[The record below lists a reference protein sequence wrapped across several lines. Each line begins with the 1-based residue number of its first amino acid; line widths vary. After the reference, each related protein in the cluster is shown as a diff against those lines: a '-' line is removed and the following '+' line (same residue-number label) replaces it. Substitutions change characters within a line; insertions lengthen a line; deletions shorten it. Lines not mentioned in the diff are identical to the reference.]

1 MFDNKKNESAEN
13 AQTTTTQQEQPK
25 AETAQEQP
33 KKECKHPKLVKTAKI
48 VGLVGIGIG
57 IGVAGT
63 ITVQAGRAKKLPWQK
78 K

>member
-13 AQTTTTQQEQPK
+13 AQTTTQQEQPK

-33 KKECKHPKLVKTAKI
+33 KKECKHPKLVKAAKI
-48 VGLVGIGIG
+48 TGLVGIGIG
-57 IGVAGT
+57 LGIAGT

>member
-13 AQTTTTQQEQPK
+13 AQTTTQQEQSK
-25 AETAQEQP
+25 AETVQEQP
-33 KKECKHPKLVKTAKI
+33 KKECKHPKLVKAAKI
-48 VGLVGIGIG
+48 TGLVGIGIG
-57 IGVAGT
+57 LGIAGT